1 MHTEPTGDRHDALA
15 VRSGSSNSVYLAVR
29 QGCSSSSPR
38 VRHDAR
44 ITLGVTVRLV
54 LDRLLPHGTEP
65 LEPLPGVRFE
75 SARVHLCDV
84 PGHRSD
90 DGPGFFV
97 VWDAPGLGRRCQ
109 CFFGSGS
116 PMSTLFPFWVANIVI
131 GRRCL
136 GELSAMYADIGNLI
150 GLFAEKAVGILLAS
164 TTGHRCRHYPG
175 YRTFGVSGTAASDE
189 YTYNG
194 LRFFWN
200 PRVR

>member
-29 QGCSSSSPR
+29 QGCSSSSLR

-44 ITLGVTVRLV
+44 LSLGVTVRFV
-54 LDRLLPHGTEP
+54 LDTEFRLLPRGTEP

-97 VWDAPGLGRRCQ
+97 VWDAPGLGRRYQ
-109 CFFGSGS
+109 RFLESGS
-116 PMSTLFPFWVANIVI
+116 PISP
-131 GRRCL
+131 
-136 GELSAMYADIGNLI
+136 
-150 GLFAEKAVGILLAS
+150 
-164 TTGHRCRHYPG
+164 
-175 YRTFGVSGTAASDE
+175 
-189 YTYNG
+189 
-194 LRFFWN
+194 
-200 PRVR
+200 